1 MRCFLVWTGNR
12 ALLACILTAD
22 LEDELATR
30 PAVLLWPGAIVPI
43 QRVLV
48 GSDSVP

>member
-1 MRCFLVWTGNR
+1 MHIT
-12 ALLACILTAD
+12 TD
-22 LEDELATR
+22 LDEELAMR

-48 GSDSVP
+48 GSASVP

>member
-12 ALLACILTAD
+12 APLVCILTAD
-22 LEDELATR
+22 VEDVLAMR

-48 GSDSVP
+48 GSGTVP